1 MDLIGRV
8 LDVELKLEVDRHVFV
23 QGQSAT
29 VGADCMVVQAVA
41 QQLLLVWL
49 GWQNQRQLMG
59 KQPLANE

>member
-23 QGQSAT
+23 LGQSAT
-29 VGADCMVVQAVA
+29 VGADCMVVQAVV

-49 GWQNQRQLMG
+49 GWQN
-59 KQPLANE
+59 